1 MRSYTSIHG
10 LETTPIAAAA
20 SGNDGTEWLTLFLGD
35 HELTVFMPFARA
47 ERLAAAINGAESV
60 TQTEAVEKAVAFA
73 TVAVI
78 AEGGDV
84 F

>member
-1 MRSYTSIHG
+1 MRTYTSLHG
-10 LETTPIAAAA
+10 LETTPITAAA

-47 ERLAAAINGAESV
+47 ERLAAAINGAEEITRAES
-60 TQTEAVEKAVAFA
+60 EAARQAAAVPPESEE
-73 TVAVI
+73 V
-78 AEGGDV
+78 V

>member
-47 ERLAAAINGAESV
+47 QRLADAINDAEAE
-60 TQTEAVEKAVAFA
+60 TATAATAAEIEAQYG
-73 TVAVI
+73 TDS
-78 AEGGDV
+78 EGVV